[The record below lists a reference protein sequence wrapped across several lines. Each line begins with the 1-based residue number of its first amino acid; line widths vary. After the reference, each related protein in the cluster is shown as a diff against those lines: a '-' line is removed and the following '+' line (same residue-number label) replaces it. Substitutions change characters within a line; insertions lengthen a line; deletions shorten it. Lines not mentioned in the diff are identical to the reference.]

1 TEDAAARGA
10 VRLFR
15 GGYRRL
21 AGPDAGQPVEV
32 VVVALM
38 QMDFVRADCRV
49 QNLGIAGVEGFAEG
63 GGGVAGSDFLGAA
76 SDEDPAVVTLEA
88 HAVGELVV
96 DDHGDAIGV
105 FRLDMVGTV
114 DVPQAGLGELSL
126 AFDLDWPSQL
136 GAHAP
141 VGDIDMV
148 RAPAGDHAEAIRI
161 NAQPAGPG

>member
-1 TEDAAARGA
+1 MLAMAAWTSGLRVVSCLLKQSVDAIGGALGTGTHRVGLVVAGKLFLDRVPAELAAQLHRDPTEDAAARGA

-32 VVVALM
+32 GVVALM

-63 GGGVAGSDFLGAA
+63 GSGVAGSDFLGAA
-76 SDEDPAVVTLEA
+76 SDEDPAVVPLEE

-96 DDHGDAIGV
+96 DDHGDRKST
-105 FRLDMVGTV
+105 RL
-114 DVPQAGLGELSL
+114 
-126 AFDLDWPSQL
+126 
-136 GAHAP
+136 
-141 VGDIDMV
+141 
-148 RAPAGDHAEAIRI
+148 
-161 NAQPAGPG
+161 